1 MQEKHK
7 VLIVGSGGREHA
19 FTWKISLSDKV
30 ETIFVAPGNAGT
42 SQEHKTTNIDISPN
56 DIPALIQFSKD
67 EQINLVIVGPEDPLV
82 NGITDQFAAAG
93 INCFGPSAIA
103 AQLEGS
109 KDYSK
114 AFMHKYQIPTADYSS
129 FENTNEAKRYI
140 EDKTYPLVIKADGL
154 AAGKG
159 VVIVEN
165 LESAIKTIDDFMNKE
180 KYGQAGKKII
190 IEEFLVGQELSFIVI
205 VNGKEFLP
213 LATSQDHKT
222 IGEGDVGLNT
232 GGMGA
237 FSPVPFVN
245 KKLHERILNKVII
258 PTVNGLHSEGIH
270 YRGFL
275 YAGLMIDENLEPKV
289 LEYNCRFGD
298 PETQPIM
305 MRLNSD
311 LIDLIDR
318 SFKGGIDK
326 FPIKWNPNTA
336 LGVVMSSKGYPE
348 EYETGQEISGLSH
361 FNNAQNLKIFHSGTT
376 LDNDKI
382 LTSGGRVLCVTALGS
397 DIETSK
403 ALAYSAVSKINW
415 EGCYCRKDIGYR
427 VIK

>member
-1 MQEKHK
+1 MQAKNR

-30 ETIFVAPGNAGT
+30 EKIFVAPGNAGT
-42 SQEHKTTNIDISPN
+42 SQEHKTTNIDISTKN
-56 DIPALIQFSKD
+56 IPALIQFSKD
-67 EQINLVIVGPEDPLV
+67 EQINLVIVGPEDALV
-82 NGITDQFAAAG
+82 NGITDQFATEG
-93 INCFGPSAIA
+93 INCFGPSAKG

-114 AFMHKYQIPTADYSS
+114 AFMHKYEIPTADYSS
-129 FENTNEAKRYI
+129 FENIEEAKKYI
-140 EDKTYPLVIKADGL
+140 ESKTYPLVIKADGL

-159 VVIVEN
+159 VVIVKN
-165 LESAIKTIDDFMNKE
+165 LESAIKTIDEFMDKE
-180 KYGQAGKKII
+180 THGQAGKKII

-245 KKLHERILNKVII
+245 KILNEKILNKIII
-258 PTVNGLHSEGIH
+258 PTVNGLHNEGIH

-311 LIDLIDR
+311 LIDLIDM

-326 FPIKWNPNTA
+326 FPIKWNPSAA
-336 LGVVMSSKGYPE
+336 LGVVISSKGYPE
-348 EYETGQEISGLSH
+348 QYSTGHKISGLSD
-361 FNNAQNLKIFHSGTT
+361 FNNEKNLKVFHSGTT
-376 LDNDKI
+376 LDNGRI

-397 DIETSK
+397 DMQTSK

-415 EGCYCRKDIGYR
+415 EGCYCRKDIGFR
-427 VIK
+427 VIE

>member
-1 MQEKHK
+1 MQEKNR

-19 FTWKISLSDKV
+19 FTWKISQSKKV
-30 ETIFVAPGNAGT
+30 EKVFVAPGNAGT
-42 SQEHKTTNIDISPN
+42 SQEHKTTNIDISAN

-82 NGITDQFAAAG
+82 NGITDQFAAGG
-93 INCFGPSAIA
+93 INCFGPLVTA

-129 FENTNEAKRYI
+129 FDNITEAKRYI
-140 EDKTYPLVIKADGL
+140 KGKPYPLVIKADGL

-159 VVIVEN
+159 VVITEDYG
-165 LESAIKTIDDFMNKE
+165 SAKKTIDEFMDKE

-190 IEEFLVGQELSFIVI
+190 IEEFLVGQELSFIVM
-205 VNGKEFLP
+205 VNGKEVLP

-245 KKLHERILNKVII
+245 KEMNQKILNKVII
-258 PTVNGLHSEGIH
+258 PTVNGLISEGIH

-305 MRLNSD
+305 IRLESDLYD
-311 LIDLIDR
+311 LID
-318 SFKGGIDK
+318 SCFKGGLDK
-326 FPIKWNPNTA
+326 FPIEWNSDMA
-336 LGVVMSSKGYPE
+336 LGVIMSSQGYPE
-348 EYETGQEISGLSH
+348 SYETGMEIKGL
-361 FNNAQNLKIFHSGTT
+361 NNLGNNIKVFHSGTRKK
-376 LDNDKI
+376 DNKI
-382 LTSGGRVLCVTALGS
+382 LTNGGRVLCVTALGE
-397 DIETSK
+397 DIQQSRDM
-403 ALAYSAVSKINW
+403 AYSATSKINW
-415 EGCYCRKDIGYR
+415 KGCYFRKDIGFR
-427 VIK
+427 ILK

>member
-1 MQEKHK
+1 MQEKNR
-7 VLIVGSGGREHA
+7 VLIIGSGGREHA
-19 FTWKISLSDKV
+19 FTWKISLSNKVDK
-30 ETIFVAPGNAGT
+30 IFVAPGNAGT

-56 DIPALIQFSKD
+56 NIPALIQFSKD

-82 NGITDQFAAAG
+82 NGITDQFTTEG
-93 INCFGPSAIA
+93 INCFGPSSIA

-114 AFMHKYQIPTADYSS
+114 AFMHKYGIPTADYSS
-129 FENTNEAKRYI
+129 FDNIDEAKRYVA
-140 EDKTYPLVIKADGL
+140 DKTYPLVIKADGL

-165 LESAIKTIDDFMNKE
+165 LESALKTIDEFMDNE

-190 IEEFLVGQELSFIVI
+190 IEEFLIGQELSFIVI
-205 VNGKEFLP
+205 VNGKEVLP

-222 IGEGDVGLNT
+222 IGEGDIGLNT

-245 KKLHERILNKVII
+245 KEMNQKILNKVII
-258 PTVNGLHSEGIH
+258 PTINGLHSEGIL

-311 LIDLIDR
+311 LIDLINM
-318 SFKGGIDK
+318 SFKGGIEK
-326 FPIKWNPNTA
+326 FPIEWNSDTA

-348 EYETGQEISGLSH
+348 QYATGQKINGLSN
-361 FNNAQNLKIFHSGTT
+361 FNNTENLKVFHSGTT
-376 LDNDKI
+376 LDKDNI

-397 DIETSK
+397 DIKTSQS
-403 ALAYSAVSKINW
+403 LAYSAVAKINW
-415 EGCYCRKDIGYR
+415 AGCYCRKDIGFR

>member
-1 MQEKHK
+1 M
-7 VLIVGSGGREHA
+7 
-19 FTWKISLSDKV
+19 
-30 ETIFVAPGNAGT
+30 
-42 SQEHKTTNIDISPN
+42 
-56 DIPALIQFSKD
+56 
-67 EQINLVIVGPEDPLV
+67 
-82 NGITDQFAAAG
+82 NGITDQFTAEG
-93 INCFGPSAIA
+93 INCFGPSATA

-114 AFMHKYQIPTADYSS
+114 AFMQKYDIPTADYSS
-129 FENTNEAKRYI
+129 FDNIEEAKKYI
-140 EDKTYPLVIKADGL
+140 ESKTYPLVIKADGL

-159 VVIVEN
+159 VVIAEN
-165 LESAIKTIDDFMNKE
+165 LESAIKTIDDFMDKE
-180 KYGQAGKKII
+180 TYGQAGKKII
-190 IEEFLVGQELSFIVI
+190 IEEFLVGQELSFIVM

-222 IGEGDVGLNT
+222 IGEGDIGLNT

-245 KKLHERILNKVII
+245 KILNEKILNKVII
-258 PTVNGLHSEGIH
+258 PTVNGLHNEDIY

-311 LIDLIDR
+311 LIDLINL

-326 FPIKWNPNTA
+326 FPIKWNPDTA

-348 EYETGQEISGLSH
+348 QYETGHEISGLSE
-361 FNNAQNLKIFHSGTT
+361 FNNAKNLKVFHSGTA

-382 LTSGGRVLCVTALGS
+382 LTNGGRVLCVTALGA
-397 DIETSK
+397 DIKTSK
-403 ALAYSAVSKINW
+403 ALADSAVSDIDW
-415 EGCYCRKDIGYR
+415 EGCYGRKDIGFR

>member
-1 MQEKHK
+1 MQAKNR

-19 FTWKISLSDKV
+19 FTWKISQSEKV
-30 ETIFVAPGNAGT
+30 EKIFVAPGNAGT
-42 SQEHKTTNIDISPN
+42 EEEAKTTNV
-56 DIPALIQFSKD
+56 DIPPKDIASLIQFSKD
-67 EQINLVIVGPEDPLV
+67 NKINLVVVGPEDPLV
-82 NGITDQFAAAG
+82 KGITDQFSAEG
-93 INCFGPSAIA
+93 INCFGPTAKA

-109 KDYSK
+109 KEYSK
-114 AFMHKYQIPTADYSS
+114 MFMQKYRIPTANYSS
-129 FENTNEAKRYI
+129 FNNALEARTYVKN
-140 EDKTYPLVIKADGL
+140 KTYPLVIKADGL

-165 LESAIKTIDDFMNKE
+165 YKSAIDNIDDFMDKE
-180 KYGQAGKKII
+180 THGQAGKKII

-205 VNGKEFLP
+205 VNGKEILP

-245 KKLHERILNKVII
+245 KILHEKILNKVII
-258 PTVNGLHSEGIH
+258 PTVNGLQNEGIH

-275 YAGLMIDENLEPKV
+275 YAGLMIDKNLEPKV

-311 LIDLIDR
+311 LFDLIDTC
-318 SFKGGIDK
+318 FKGGIDEY
-326 FPIKWNPNTA
+326 PISWDSNTA
-336 LGVVMSSKGYPE
+336 LGVIMSSQGYPE
-348 EYETGQEISGLSH
+348 SYETGMEIKGLNSI
-361 FNNAQNLKIFHSGTT
+361 NNNIKVFHSGTKNE
-376 LDNDKI
+376 NDKM
-382 LTSGGRVLCVTALGS
+382 LTNGGRVLCVTALGK
-397 DIETSK
+397 DIKQSRD
-403 ALAYSAVSKINW
+403 LAYSATSKIHW
-415 EGCYCRKDIGYR
+415 KGSYFRKDIGFR
-427 VIK
+427 IMK